1 MKENKENS
9 SPSVTSGNLD
19 LAKPCWY
26 WDKKDLAHTPSQ
38 LEGLDPATEA
48 RYRREGARFIF
59 DVGTRL
65 GLHYDTLATGIIYFH
80 RFYMFHSFKQFPR
93 YVTGAC
99 CLFLAGKVEE
109 TPKKCKDIIKTARS
123 LLNDVQFGQFGDDPK
138 EEVMVLERILLQ
150 TIKFDLQV
158 EHPYQFL
165 LKYAK
170 QLKGDK
176 NKIQKLVQ
184 MAWTFV
190 NDSLCT
196 TLSLQWEPEIIA
208 VAVMYLA
215 GRLCKFEIQEWTS
228 KPMYRRWW
236 EQFVQDVP
244 VDVLEDIC
252 HQILD
257 LYSQG
262 KQQMPHHAQ
271 QLQPLAPPLQASQVP
286 PIIAQS
292 QSSEPPQP
300 QAKDPQPQPQ
310 PLPPA
315 PSQQPS
321 KKPSPQPS
329 PPRQMKRPA
338 AVSPKEEKVVEP
350 PPSKLPKLETPHPPI
365 PPVHPPPERKPP
377 MVPVAVLGEGDQIG
391 TSDTADLTKIQI
403 PPPSL
408 PAPVHQPLPLPHRPP
423 PPPPSS
429 YITGMSTTNS
439 YMSGEGYQS
448 LQSLMKTEG
457 PSYGTLPP
465 AYGPPAHLPYHPH
478 VFPPNPPPPVPPPPP
493 TSFPPPAIPPPTPGY
508 PPPPTY
514 NPNFPPPRLPPAHA
528 VPPHPPPGLGLPP
541 ANYPPPSVPPGG
553 QPPGPP
559 PIPPPGMPPVGGL
572 GRAAWLR

>member
-1 MKENKENS
+1 MKENKENTT
-9 SPSVTSGNLD
+9 PAIHVTNLD
-19 LAKPCWY
+19 HIKPCWY

-38 LEGLDPATEA
+38 SEGLDPATEA

-123 LLNDVQFGQFGDDPK
+123 LLNDVQFAQFGDDPK

-165 LKYAK
+165 LRYAK

-176 NKIQKLVQ
+176 NKVQKLVQ

-196 TLSLQWEPEIIA
+196 MLSLQWEPEIIA

-215 GRLCKFEIQEWTS
+215 GRLCKFDIQEWTS
-228 KPMYRRWW
+228 KQSSRRWW

-244 VDVLEDIC
+244 VELLEDIC

-262 KQQMPHHAQ
+262 KQPIPQQP
-271 QLQPLAPPLQASQVP
+271 QLQ
-286 PIIAQS
+286 
-292 QSSEPPQP
+292 E
-300 QAKDPQPQPQ
+300 KD
-310 PLPPA
+310 
-315 PSQQPS
+315 
-321 KKPSPQPS
+321 KPQPS
-329 PPRQMKRPA
+329 PTSLISQPGGNPVAPPPSKKNSPQASPPRQLKRQHP
-338 AVSPKEEKVVEP
+338 SPKEEPKVPTEQVGSKIPRLESPMPPLPVTQPLDRKP
-350 PPSKLPKLETPHPPI
+350 PPSAPAPPTEAEPAASADSDLPKA
-365 PPVHPPPERKPP
+365 PPPPHGAPP
-377 MVPVAVLGEGDQIG
+377 
-391 TSDTADLTKIQI
+391 
-403 PPPSL
+403 
-408 PAPVHQPLPLPHRPP
+408 PLPHRPP

-429 YITGMSTTNS
+429 YIMGMSTTSS
-439 YMSGEGYQS
+439 YMSSEGYQS
-448 LQSLMKTEG
+448 LQSMMKTDAPSYPHLP
-457 PSYGTLPP
+457 PSYGM
-465 AYGPPAHLPYHPH
+465 PYHPH
-478 VFPPNPPPPVPPPPP
+478 VYPPPSAPPPGPPPPPPATYPPPNLPPPTPAYPPPGYNHSYPPPPPPRMPPPGMALPAGYPPPPVPP
-493 TSFPPPAIPPPTPGY
+493 
-508 PPPPTY
+508 
-514 NPNFPPPRLPPAHA
+514 
-528 VPPHPPPGLGLPP
+528 
-541 ANYPPPSVPPGG
+541 G
-553 QPPGPP
+553 QPQVP
-559 PIPPPGMPPVGGL
+559 MPPVMPPVASMNRG
-572 GRAAWLR
+572 AWMR